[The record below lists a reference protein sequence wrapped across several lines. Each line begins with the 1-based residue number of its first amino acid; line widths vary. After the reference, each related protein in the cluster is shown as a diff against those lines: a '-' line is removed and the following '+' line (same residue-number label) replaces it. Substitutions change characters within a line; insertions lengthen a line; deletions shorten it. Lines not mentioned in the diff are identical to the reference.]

1 MKTKHIFSTPLTAAS
16 LLALLIVTVFFST
29 QTGLADE
36 QDAFQLSVDQNGRIH
51 LPEVD
56 FRRDWTALG
65 TWAIAAEEGV
75 QGSEGFHT
83 VYTQSESVTAFRKT
97 GEFPDGTIL
106 IKELYKAVT
115 EEMTTGTV
123 SRVAE
128 TTGWFVM
135 VKDSK
140 GRYPNNPS
148 WGDGWGWAQF
158 DATDRENSIS
168 ADYKEDCI
176 SCHEPA
182 KNSDWLYLEGYPI
195 LASD

>member
-1 MKTKHIFSTPLTAAS
+1 MKNKYGLFKPNFIASAYLLLSLTFVSFAGSA
-16 LLALLIVTVFFST
+16 T
-29 QTGLADE
+29 ADD
-36 QDAFQLSVDQNGRIH
+36 QGGFQISVGENGSIH
-51 LPEVD
+51 LPNVD

-65 TWAIAAEEGV
+65 TWAIAAEEGT

-83 VYTQSESVTAFRKT
+83 VYTQPDSVTFFRKT
-97 GEFPDGTIL
+97 GNFPDGTIL
-106 IKELYKAVT
+106 IKELYEAIT

-123 SRVAE
+123 SRIKE

-148 WGDGWGWAQF
+148 WGDGWAWAQF
-158 DATDRENSIS
+158 DADDRKNSIS
-168 ADYKEDCI
+168 TSYKDDCL

-182 KNSDWLYLEGYPI
+182 KNTDWVYLEGYPV
-195 LASD
+195 LSDQ